1 VENNERILKLIEK
14 RLDVGARSY
23 GEQVPID
30 GSRDNLWE
38 AVEEAL
44 DNIVYLAATLLELH
58 DKYKEKR

>member
-1 VENNERILKLIEK
+1 VKNNKRILELIK
-14 RLDVGARSY
+14 DRLEVGAKSY

-58 DKYKEKR
+58 DRYKDKR

>member
-1 VENNERILKLIEK
+1 VKNNKRILELIK
-14 RLDVGARSY
+14 NRLEVGAKSY

-58 DKYKEKR
+58 DRYKDKR